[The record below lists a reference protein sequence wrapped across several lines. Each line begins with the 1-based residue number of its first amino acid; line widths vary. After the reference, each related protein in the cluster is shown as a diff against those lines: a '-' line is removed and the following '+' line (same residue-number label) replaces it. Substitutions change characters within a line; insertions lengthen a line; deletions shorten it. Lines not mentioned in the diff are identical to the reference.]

1 MKKIPLFFLSA
12 LILIAAGCKLDP
24 PIYADLTD
32 TTNATGT
39 VTTPNNSASG
49 YQPTT
54 KGSNWKYTTTVD
66 ATTLTQATSMTGA
79 TLKINNKLYYTATTT
94 LNTDKGYTYYYHDN
108 DIYSY
113 RSDMISP
120 DLVIEYIYLKDN
132 WDIGKTWTAPITDN
146 GLLNGFPA
154 QIIGKI
160 LEKDITKAVGGK
172 TYSNVIHTHLELQYN
187 TTGSF
192 VTYQDIDYYI
202 AKGVG
207 IVYIVTKNSTNSTG
221 TNTTTLTD
229 YTIK

>member
-1 MKKIPLFFLSA
+1 MKKIGLFFLSA

-24 PIYADLTD
+24 PIYPDGTD
-32 TTNATGT
+32 TTNNPGT
-39 VTTPNNSASG
+39 VTPPNNSATG

-54 KGSNWKYTTTVD
+54 KGSTWKYTTTVD
-66 ATTLTQATSMTGA
+66 ATTLVQTTTMTGA
-79 TLKINNKLYYTATTT
+79 TLKINNKLYYAATTT
-94 LNTDKGYTYYYHDN
+94 LDADKGYTYYYHEN
-108 DIYSY
+108 DSYSY

-132 WDIGKTWTAPITDN
+132 WDIGKTWIAPITDS

-160 LEKDITKAVGGK
+160 VEKDITKAVGGK
-172 TYSNVIHTHLELQYN
+172 TYNNVIHTHLELQYN

>member
-1 MKKIPLFFLSA
+1 MKKIGLFFLSA
-12 LILIAAGCKLDP
+12 SILIAAGCKLDP
-24 PIYADLTD
+24 PIYSELTD
-32 TTNATGT
+32 TTKSTGT

-54 KGSNWKYTTTVD
+54 KGSNWKYTATVD
-66 ATTLTQATSMTGA
+66 ATNLTQTTTMTGA
-79 TLKINNKLYYTATTT
+79 TLKINNKLYYAATTT
-94 LNTDKGYTYYYHDN
+94 IDADAGYTYYYHDN

-113 RSDMISP
+113 RSNMIS
-120 DLVIEYIYLKDN
+120 DGLVIEYIYLKDN

-160 LEKDITKAVGGK
+160 VEKDITKAVGGK
-172 TYSNVIHTHLELQYN
+172 TFNNVIHTHLELQYN

-229 YTIK
+229 YTLK